1 MADIDTQQLA
11 AALAQALQQG
21 GNNQP
26 MLSAIQNA
34 NQILSKMVQAFTT
47 SLPQIQSTQTTVGAA
62 GGASALPATPLGYIN
77 MTLPNGT
84 AVVVPYFNP

>member
-1 MADIDTQQLA
+1 MADIDTTALA
-11 AALAQALQQG
+11 NALAQAMQQG
-21 GNNQP
+21 GSNQA

-47 SLPQIQSTQTTVGAA
+47 SLPQIQTTQTTVGAA
-62 GGASALPATPLGYIN
+62 GGASSLPATPLGYLN

-84 AVVVPYFNP
+84 SVVVPYFNP